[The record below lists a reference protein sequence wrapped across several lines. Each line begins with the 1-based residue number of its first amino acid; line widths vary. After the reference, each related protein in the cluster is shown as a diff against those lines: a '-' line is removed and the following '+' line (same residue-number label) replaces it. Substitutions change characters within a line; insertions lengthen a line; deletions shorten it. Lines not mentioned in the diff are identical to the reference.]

1 VRIIVDVPDL
11 QPGRASSTYIASYV
25 RATLKLHALRRE
37 LAQAV
42 LDVARCKRTLASRRH
57 AGNLLAEA
65 QQLLQELGVEADG
78 Q

>member
-11 QPGRASSTYIASYV
+11 HPGRASSYTVASYV
-25 RATLKLHALRRE
+25 RATLKLRALRRE

-42 LDVARCKRTLASRRH
+42 LDVARCKKTLASRSQ
-57 AGNLLAEA
+57 AENLLAEA
-65 QQLLQELGVEADG
+65 QELLKELGVEADA